1 MKRKL
6 TQPRLFRSY
15 IKLLRLPS
23 CLKSTLILVLILT
36 STIGFSQP
44 YNAPYEIP
52 RFQDFIGECKLQAPT
67 SSTAA
72 TQSELIAG
80 YTSSWF
86 YVADGDKVAFN
97 QSGSLNRTELRD
109 LRNWTISQGDR
120 SLHGRIDIVQQTCD
134 QVTVMQIHDDAN
146 AGNGPNKPLLRIYKH
161 QTKSPVNHLWAAV
174 KTDAGGQNTTHI
186 DLGPDPGGYFNC
198 DIKLVGGNMIIDLDG
213 VEKLNMDVSFWTFP
227 SYWKAG
233 VYLQD
238 NGEATAYFDQLFE
251 GTGGGTGN
259 NSPSVSI
266 SSPSNGASFNDGDT
280 VTISANASDSD
291 GSVTQVEFF
300 VNGSSVGIDT
310 SSPYS
315 TNWTIGVGSYTITA
329 VATDNQSASTASSSI
344 TITGNSVGQGTDLYV
359 ANIVTGTQNASKGN
373 KHGLATV
380 TILDDSGSPVPG
392 ANVTGTFSGT
402 FNETVTGTTGSDG
415 TVNLVT
421 SATAK
426 GGVTVDVCVDDVTHS
441 TLIYNSTLNVMTC
454 TGSSARMAQSNSIE
468 QSKGQ
473 MGVFLVYPNPSVTSI
488 TVNFNLDTKSQFSA
502 KIMSVNGKVLTTL
515 EPQILSKGHHQIE
528 LDVSHLP
535 IGIYMIESSLNGKKR
550 MSRVI
555 KN

>member
-1 MKRKL
+1 MNVTQLKRLRSYRMLLK
-6 TQPRLFRSY
+6 FRS
-15 IKLLRLPS
+15 S
-23 CLKSTLILVLILT
+23 LKIVL
-36 STIGFSQP
+36 TICFMQVYATAVSQT
-44 YNAPYEIP
+44 YSAPYEIP

-134 QVTVMQIHDDAN
+134 QVTIMQIHDDAN

-161 QTKSPVNHLWAAV
+161 QAKSPVNHLWAAI
-174 KTDAGGQNTTHI
+174 KTDAGGQNTTHV

-198 DIKLVGGNMIIDLDG
+198 DIKIVNGYMIIDLDG
-213 VEKLNMDVSFWTFP
+213 VEKVNMDVSFWTFP

-238 NGEATAYFDQLFE
+238 NGEATAYFDQLYE

-259 NSPSVSI
+259 NAPTVAI
-266 SSPSNGASFNDGDT
+266 TAPSNGASFNDGDN
-280 VTISANASDSD
+280 VTIAANASDSD
-291 GSVTQVEFF
+291 GTISQVEFF
-300 VNGSSVGIDT
+300 VNGSSVGVDT

-315 TNWTIGVGSYTITA
+315 VNWSIGVGSYAITA
-329 VATDNQSASTASSSI
+329 VATDNQAASTTSS
-344 TITGNSVGQGTDLYV
+344 TVNVTGNSVGPATDLYV
-359 ANIVTGTQNASKGN
+359 SSIATGTQNVSKGK

-380 TILDDSGSPVPG
+380 TILDNSGAPVAG
-392 ANVTGTFSGT
+392 ATVTGTFSGT
-402 FNETVTGTTGSDG
+402 FNETVVGTTGSNGSVD
-415 TVNLVT
+415 LVT
-421 SATAK
+421 TTTEK
-426 GGVTVDVCVDDVTHS
+426 GGVSVDLCVDNVTHA
-441 TLIYNSTLNVMTC
+441 TLTYNSSLNVITC
-454 TGSSARMAQSNSIE
+454 TGSSARVGKTIQQGSTS
-468 QSKGQ
+468 SKSQ
-473 MGVFLVYPNPSVTSI
+473 IILLHPNPSSHTFKVELT
-488 TVNFNLDTKSQFSA
+488 LDKASQFSG
-502 KIMSVNGKVLTTL
+502 KLISIEGKVFAVFQAQSLTRGTHQL
-515 EPQILSKGHHQIE
+515 EM
-528 LDVSHLP
+528 DVSQLKA
-535 IGIYMIESSLNGKKR
+535 GIYIFESNLNGEKR

-555 KN
+555 KK